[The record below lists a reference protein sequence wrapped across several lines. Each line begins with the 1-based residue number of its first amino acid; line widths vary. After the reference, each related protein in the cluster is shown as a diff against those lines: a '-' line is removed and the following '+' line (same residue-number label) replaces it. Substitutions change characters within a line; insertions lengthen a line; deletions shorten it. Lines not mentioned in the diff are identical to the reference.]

1 MAFLYYFAFLV
12 CFFLYLGIKRNY
24 MGSHNISGL
33 LNEVSLCIGQ
43 RIASG
48 EDYSVLE
55 AAIKGNEEMMHS
67 SVIASLLDTRGSHG
81 QKCRFLEL
89 FLGCLPEQFKSFD
102 PSDARTACERYIGQ
116 KTEDSGGR
124 VDICIENSSG
134 QMIVIENKIFAG
146 DQEHQILRYV
156 EFLRGRLRN
165 RGGVKFP
172 VLYLTPDGHSPSD
185 DSTQADGMQCKC
197 GVDYVC
203 ISYKDVIVP
212 WLDKCINEMEDKP
225 HLKEHLT
232 TYRDIIRKKVLGMD
246 RKKDIINIIERTEKN
261 IKAAREISGQ
271 LDEIKIDAVTTFWR
285 TIKESIK
292 ESIKKNLKEDG
303 LCPEYCH
310 FDANKKLMI
319 VQDIEGLVRKYVDR
333 PNEDNRYF
341 GISLKLQN
349 DSHVCLLVEENIY
362 FAIAPKSVDVSAL
375 KAWKKDSG
383 RFAAWKYPKCGK
395 KSLLSPDDDIWKL
408 ACSENKNTDADSLD
422 LIPQLSS
429 EFIDI
434 VRNLP
439 DIF

>member
-1 MAFLYYFAFLV
+1 MD
-12 CFFLYLGIKRNY
+12 
-24 MGSHNISGL
+24 SHDIISGL
-33 LNEVSLCIGQ
+33 LNEVFLCIDE

-55 AAIKGNEEMMHS
+55 TAIKGNEEMMHS
-67 SVIASLLDTRGSHG
+67 SVIASLLDTRGAHG

-89 FLGCLPEQFKSFD
+89 FLECLPEQFKSFD
-102 PSDARTACERYIGQ
+102 ASGARTACERYIGQ

-124 VDICIENSSG
+124 VDIC
-134 QMIVIENKIFAG
+134 IENKIFAG

-165 RGGVKFP
+165 RGGVEFP

-185 DSTQADGMQCKC
+185 DSTQADGMQCRC
-197 GVDYVC
+197 GEDYVC

-246 RKKDIINIIERTEKN
+246 RNKDIINIIESTEEN

-285 TIKESIK
+285 TIK
-292 ESIKKNLKEDG
+292 KNLEEDG
-303 LCPEYCH
+303 LRPEFCH
-310 FDANKKLMI
+310 FDANMKLMT
-319 VQDIEGLVRKYVDR
+319 VRDIEVLVRKYVDR

-341 GISLKLQN
+341 GISMKLQN
-349 DSHVCLLVEENIY
+349 DGHFCLLVEENIY
-362 FAIAPKSVDVSAL
+362 FAIAPKSVDESTL
-375 KAWKKDSG
+375 KKLKDWKPDWNTGSG
-383 RFAAWKYPKCGK
+383 RFAAWKYPDSGK
-395 KSLLSPDDDIWKL
+395 KSLLSPDDDIWGL
-408 ACSENKNTDADSLD
+408 ACSKNKSADTVSCT
-422 LIPQLSS
+422 LIPKLSD

-434 VRNLP
+434 VRKLP
-439 DIF
+439 DRFRVASAT

>member
-1 MAFLYYFAFLV
+1 MDNHD
-12 CFFLYLGIKRNY
+12 I
-24 MGSHNISGL
+24 ISGL
-33 LNEVSLCIGQ
+33 LNEVFLCIDK

-55 AAIKGNEEMMHS
+55 TAIKGNEEMMHS
-67 SVIASLLDTRGSHG
+67 SVIASLLDTRESHG
-81 QKCRFLEL
+81 QKYRFLEL

-156 EFLRGRLRN
+156 EFLRGRPLN
-165 RGGVKFP
+165 RDGVEFP

-212 WLDKCINEMEDKP
+212 WLDKCINEMQEKP
-225 HLKEHLT
+225 HMQEHLS

-246 RKKDIINIIERTEKN
+246 RKKDIINIIESTEEN

-285 TIKESIK
+285 TIK
-292 ESIKKNLKEDG
+292 KKLEEYG
-303 LCPEYCH
+303 LRPEYCH

-341 GISLKLQN
+341 GISVKLQN
-349 DSHVCLLVEENIY
+349 DGHFCLLVEENIY
-362 FAIAPKSVDVSAL
+362 FAIAPKSADESAL
-375 KAWKKDSG
+375 KVWKTELKDSKMELKDWKMDSG
-383 RFAAWKYPKCGK
+383 RFAAWKYPKYGK
-395 KSLLSPDDDIWKL
+395 KSLLSPDDDIWGL
-408 ACSENKNTDADSLD
+408 ACSKNKSADTVSCI
-422 LIPQLSS
+422 LIQKLLA

-434 VRNLP
+434 VRKLP
-439 DIF
+439 DRFRVASAT

>member
-1 MAFLYYFAFLV
+1 MD
-12 CFFLYLGIKRNY
+12 
-24 MGSHNISGL
+24 SHDIISGL
-33 LNEVSLCIGQ
+33 LNEVFLCIDE

-55 AAIKGNEEMMHS
+55 TAIKGNEEMMHS

-89 FLGCLPEQFKSFD
+89 FLGCLPERFKSFVA
-102 PSDARTACERYIGQ
+102 SGARTACERNIGQ

-124 VDICIENSSG
+124 VDICIENSR

-156 EFLRGRLRN
+156 VSLRGMLRN
-165 RGGVKFP
+165 RDGVKFP

-185 DSTQADGMQCKC
+185 DSTQADGMQCRC
-197 GVDYVC
+197 GEDYVC

-212 WLDKCINEMEDKP
+212 WLDKCINEMEEKP
-225 HLKEHLT
+225 HLKEHLA

-246 RKKDIINIIERTEKN
+246 RKKDIINIIESAEEN

-285 TIKESIK
+285 AIK

-310 FDANKKLMI
+310 FDANKELMI
-319 VQDIEGLVRKYVDR
+319 AQDIEGLVRKYVDR

-341 GISLKLQN
+341 GISVKLQN

-362 FAIAPKSVDVSAL
+362 FAIAPKSVDVSASN
-375 KAWKKDSG
+375 AWKTELKYWEMGSG
-383 RFAAWKYPKCGK
+383 RFAAWKYPKYGK
-395 KSLLSPDDDIWKL
+395 KSLLSPDDDIWRL
-408 ACSENKNTDADSLD
+408 ACSKNKNTDAVPGD
-422 LIPQLSS
+422 LISQLSA
-429 EFIDI
+429 EFIYI

>member
-1 MAFLYYFAFLV
+1 MD
-12 CFFLYLGIKRNY
+12 
-24 MGSHNISGL
+24 SHDIISGL
-33 LNEVSLCIGQ
+33 LNEVFLCIDE

-55 AAIKGNEEMMHS
+55 TAIKGNEEMMHS

-89 FLGCLPEQFKSFD
+89 FLGCLPERFKSFD
-102 PSDARTACERYIGQ
+102 PSGARTACERCIGQ

-156 EFLRGRLRN
+156 EFLRGMLRN
-165 RGGVKFP
+165 SGGVKFP

-185 DSTQADGMQCKC
+185 DSTQADGKQCRC
-197 GVDYVC
+197 GEDYVC
-203 ISYKDVIVP
+203 ISYRDVIVP

-232 TYRDIIRKKVLGMD
+232 TYRDIIKKKVLGMD
-246 RKKDIINIIERTEKN
+246 RNKDIINIIESAEEN

-285 TIKESIK
+285 TIK
-292 ESIKKNLKEDG
+292 KNLEEDG
-303 LCPEYCH
+303 LCPEFCH
-310 FDANKKLMI
+310 FDANMKLMT
-319 VQDIEGLVRKYVDR
+319 VRDIEGVVRKYVDR

-341 GISLKLQN
+341 GISVKLQN
-349 DSHVCLLVEENIY
+349 DGHVCLLVEENIY
-362 FAIAPKSVDVSAL
+362 FAIAPKSVDESAL
-375 KAWKKDSG
+375 KDWKTELEDSKMELKDWKMDSG
-383 RFAAWKYPKCGK
+383 RFVAWKYPDSGK
-395 KSLLSPDDDIWKL
+395 KSLLSPDDDIWGL

-434 VRNLP
+434 VRKLP
-439 DIF
+439 DRFRVASAT

>member
-1 MAFLYYFAFLV
+1 MD
-12 CFFLYLGIKRNY
+12 GHDI
-24 MGSHNISGL
+24 ISGL
-33 LNEVSLCIGQ
+33 LNVVFLCIDE

-55 AAIKGNEEMMHS
+55 TAIKGNEEMMHS

-102 PSDARTACERYIGQ
+102 PSGARTACERHIGK

-156 EFLRGRLRN
+156 KFLRGRLRK

-172 VLYLTPDGHSPSD
+172 VLYLTPDGHSPSN
-185 DSTQADGMQCKC
+185 DSTQADGMQCGC
-197 GVDYVC
+197 GEDYVC

-246 RKKDIINIIERTEKN
+246 RNKDIINIIESTEEN

-285 TIKESIK
+285 TIKKHLE
-292 ESIKKNLKEDG
+292 EDG
-303 LCPEYCH
+303 LRPEFCH

-341 GISLKLQN
+341 GISVKLHN

-362 FAIAPKSVDVSAL
+362 FAIAPKLVDLPAL
-375 KAWKKDSG
+375 KDRKTELKDWKTDSG

-408 ACSENKNTDADSLD
+408 ACSENKNTDADSRGLTSD
-422 LIPQLSS
+422 LSD
-429 EFIDI
+429 EFVRI
-434 VRNLP
+434 VRKLG
-439 DIF
+439 

>member
-1 MAFLYYFAFLV
+1 MD
-12 CFFLYLGIKRNY
+12 
-24 MGSHNISGL
+24 SHDIISGL
-33 LNEVSLCIGQ
+33 LKEVFLCIDE

-55 AAIKGNEEMMHS
+55 TAIKGNEEMMHS
-67 SVIASLLDTRGSHG
+67 SVIASLLDTRGAHG

-89 FLGCLPEQFKSFD
+89 FLECLPEQFKSFD
-102 PSDARTACERYIGQ
+102 TSDARTACERYIGQ

-246 RKKDIINIIERTEKN
+246 RKKDIINIIESTEKN

-285 TIKESIK
+285 TIK
-292 ESIKKNLKEDG
+292 KKLEGYG
-303 LCPEYCH
+303 LRPEYCH

-341 GISLKLQN
+341 GISVKLQN

-362 FAIAPKSVDVSAL
+362 FAIAPKLVDLPAL
-375 KAWKKDSG
+375 KDRKTELKDWKTDSG
-383 RFAAWKYPKCGK
+383 RFAAWKYPYSGK
-395 KSLLSPDDDIWKL
+395 TNLLSPDDDIWKL
-408 ACSENKNTDADSLD
+408 ACSENKNTDADSRGLTSD
-422 LIPQLSS
+422 LSD
-429 EFIDI
+429 EFVRI
-434 VRNLP
+434 VRKLG
-439 DIF
+439 

>member
-1 MAFLYYFAFLV
+1 MD
-12 CFFLYLGIKRNY
+12 
-24 MGSHNISGL
+24 SHDIISGL
-33 LNEVSLCIGQ
+33 LNEVFLCIDD

-55 AAIKGNEEMMHS
+55 TAIKGNEEMMHS

-89 FLGCLPEQFKSFD
+89 FLGCLPERFKSFD
-102 PSDARTACERYIGQ
+102 ASGARTACERHIGE
-116 KTEDSGGR
+116 KTEYSGGR
-124 VDICIENSSG
+124 VDICIENSNG

-156 EFLRGRLRN
+156 EFLRGRPRNRGGVKFLRGRPRN

-212 WLDKCINEMEDKP
+212 WLDKCINEMQEKP

-246 RKKDIINIIERTEKN
+246 RKKDIINIIESTEEN

-285 TIKESIK
+285 AIK
-292 ESIKKNLKEDG
+292 ESIKKKLEKDG

-310 FDANKKLMI
+310 FDANMKLMT
-319 VQDIEGLVRKYVDR
+319 VRDIEVLVRKYVYR

-341 GISLKLQN
+341 GISVKLQN

-362 FAIAPKSVDVSAL
+362 FAIAPKLVDLPAL
-375 KAWKKDSG
+375 EDWEKGSERS
-383 RFAAWKYPKCGK
+383 RFAAWKYPYSGK
-395 KSLLSPDDDIWKL
+395 TNLLSPDDDIWKL
-408 ACSENKNTDADSLD
+408 ACSENKNADADSRGLTSE
-422 LIPQLSS
+422 LSD
-429 EFIDI
+429 EFVRI
-434 VRNLP
+434 VRKLG
-439 DIF
+439 

>member
-1 MAFLYYFAFLV
+1 MD
-12 CFFLYLGIKRNY
+12 GHDI
-24 MGSHNISGL
+24 ISGL
-33 LNEVSLCIGQ
+33 LNEVFLCIDE

-55 AAIKGNEEMMHS
+55 TAIKGNEEMMHS

-102 PSDARTACERYIGQ
+102 PSDARTACERCIGQ

-134 QMIVIENKIFAG
+134 HMIVIENKIFAG

-156 EFLRGRLRN
+156 EFLRGMLRD

-185 DSTQADGMQCKC
+185 DSTQADGMQCR
-197 GVDYVC
+197 GGEDYVC

-212 WLDKCINEMEDKP
+212 WLDKCINEMQEKP

-232 TYRDIIRKKVLGMD
+232 TYRNIIKKKVLGMD

-285 TIKESIK
+285 TIK
-292 ESIKKNLKEDG
+292 KKLEGYG
-303 LCPEYCH
+303 LRPEYCH
-310 FDANKKLMI
+310 FDANMKLMT
-319 VQDIEGLVRKYVDR
+319 VRDIEGLVRKYVDR

-341 GISLKLQN
+341 GISVKLQN

-362 FAIAPKSVDVSAL
+362 FAIAPKLVDLPAL
-375 KAWKKDSG
+375 KDRKTELKNWKTDSG
-383 RFAAWKYPKCGK
+383 RFAAWKYPKCEK

-408 ACSENKNTDADSLD
+408 ACSENKKTDADSLD
-422 LIPQLSS
+422 LISQLSS

>member
-1 MAFLYYFAFLV
+1 MD
-12 CFFLYLGIKRNY
+12 
-24 MGSHNISGL
+24 SHDIISGL
-33 LNEVSLCIGQ
+33 LNEVFLCIDE

-55 AAIKGNEEMMHS
+55 TAIKGNEEMMHS

-89 FLGCLPEQFKSFD
+89 FLGCLPERFKSFD
-102 PSDARTACERYIGQ
+102 ASGARTACERHIGQ

-156 EFLRGRLRN
+156 EFLRGMLRI

-185 DSTQADGMQCKC
+185 DSTQADGMQCRC
-197 GVDYVC
+197 GEDYVC

-212 WLDKCINEMEDKP
+212 WLDKCINEMQEKP

-232 TYRDIIRKKVLGMD
+232 TYRDIIKKKVLGMD
-246 RKKDIINIIERTEKN
+246 RKKDIINIIESTEKN

-285 TIKESIK
+285 TIK
-292 ESIKKNLKEDG
+292 KNLEEDG
-303 LCPEYCH
+303 LCPEFCH

-341 GISLKLQN
+341 GISVKLQN

-362 FAIAPKSVDVSAL
+362 FAIAPKSVDESAL
-375 KAWKKDSG
+375 KDWKTELEDSKMELKDWKKDSG
-383 RFAAWKYPKCGK
+383 RFAAWKYPDSGK
-395 KSLLSPDDDIWKL
+395 KSLLFPDDDIWKL
-408 ACSENKNTDADSLD
+408 AHSKNKNTDAVSCD
-422 LIPQLSS
+422 LISQLSV
-429 EFIDI
+429 EFVRI
-434 VRNLP
+434 VRKLG
-439 DIF
+439 

>member
-1 MAFLYYFAFLV
+1 MD
-12 CFFLYLGIKRNY
+12 
-24 MGSHNISGL
+24 SHDIISGL

-55 AAIKGNEEMMHS
+55 TAIKGNEEMMHS
-67 SVIASLLDTRGSHG
+67 SVIASLLDTRGAHG

-89 FLGCLPEQFKSFD
+89 FLGCLPERFKSFD
-102 PSDARTACERYIGQ
+102 ASGARTACERYIGQ

-124 VDICIENSSG
+124 VDICIENSGG

-156 EFLRGRLRN
+156 EFLRGMLRN

-185 DSTQADGMQCKC
+185 DSTQADGMQCRC
-197 GVDYVC
+197 GEDYVC

-212 WLDKCINEMEDKP
+212 WLDKCINEMQEKP

-232 TYRDIIRKKVLGMD
+232 TYRDIIKKNVLGMD
-246 RKKDIINIIERTEKN
+246 RKKDIINIIESTEKN

-285 TIKESIK
+285 TIK
-292 ESIKKNLKEDG
+292 KNLEEDG
-303 LCPEYCH
+303 LCPEFCH

-341 GISLKLQN
+341 GISVKLQN

-362 FAIAPKSVDVSAL
+362 FAIAPKLVDLPAL
-375 KAWKKDSG
+375 EDWEKGSERS
-383 RFAAWKYPKCGK
+383 RFAAWKYPYSGK
-395 KSLLSPDDDIWKL
+395 TNLLSPDDDIWKL
-408 ACSENKNTDADSLD
+408 ACSENKSTDADSRGLTSD
-422 LIPQLSS
+422 LSD
-429 EFIDI
+429 EFVRI
-434 VRNLP
+434 VRKLG
-439 DIF
+439 

>member
-1 MAFLYYFAFLV
+1 MDNHD
-12 CFFLYLGIKRNY
+12 I
-24 MGSHNISGL
+24 ISGL
-33 LNEVSLCIGQ
+33 LNEVLQCIDK

-55 AAIKGNEEMMHS
+55 MAIKGYEEMMHS

-165 RGGVKFP
+165 MGGVEFP

-185 DSTQADGMQCKC
+185 DSTQADGMQCRC

-203 ISYKDVIVP
+203 VSYRDVIVP
-212 WLDKCINEMEDKP
+212 WLDKCINEMHGKP
-225 HLKEHLT
+225 HLEEHLT
-232 TYRDIIRKKVLGMD
+232 TYRDIIQKKVLGMD
-246 RKKDIINIIERTEKN
+246 RKKDIINIIESTAEN

-285 TIKESIK
+285 AIKNKLEK
-292 ESIKKNLKEDG
+292 EG
-303 LCPEYCH
+303 LCPEYCR
-310 FDANKKLMI
+310 FDSNRKLMT
-319 VQDIEGLVRKYVDR
+319 VQDIEVLVRKYVDR

-341 GISLKLQN
+341 GLSVKLRN

-362 FAIAPKSVDVSAL
+362 FAIVSKLVDLPAL
-375 KAWKKDSG
+375 TDWETGSE
-383 RFAAWKYPKCGK
+383 RFAAWKYPYSGK
-395 KSLLSPDDDIWKL
+395 KSLLSPNDDIWEL
-408 ACSENKNTDADSLD
+408 ACSKNKSTDIVSCSL
-422 LIPQLSS
+422 ISQLSD
-429 EFIDI
+429 EFVGI
-434 VRNLP
+434 VRKLG
-439 DIF
+439 

>member
-1 MAFLYYFAFLV
+1 MD
-12 CFFLYLGIKRNY
+12 
-24 MGSHNISGL
+24 SHDIISGL
-33 LNEVSLCIGQ
+33 LNEVFLCIDE

-55 AAIKGNEEMMHS
+55 TAIKGNEEMMYS

-89 FLGCLPEQFKSFD
+89 FLGCLPEQFKSFV
-102 PSDARTACERYIGQ
+102 PSGARTACERYIGP

-156 EFLRGRLRN
+156 KFLRGRPRN
-165 RGGVKFP
+165 RDGVKFP

-197 GVDYVC
+197 GIDYVC

-232 TYRDIIRKKVLGMD
+232 TYRDIIKKKVLGMD
-246 RKKDIINIIERTEKN
+246 RKKDIINIIESAEKN

-285 TIKESIK
+285 TIKNKLE
-292 ESIKKNLKEDG
+292 EDG

-341 GISLKLQN
+341 GISVKLQN
-349 DSHVCLLVEENIY
+349 DGHFCLLVEENIY
-362 FAIAPKSVDVSAL
+362 FAIAPKSVDESAL
-375 KAWKKDSG
+375 KDWKTELEDSKMELKDWKMDSG
-383 RFAAWKYPKCGK
+383 RFAAWKYPDSGK
-395 KSLLSPDDDIWKL
+395 TNLLSPDDDIWKL
-408 ACSENKNTDADSLD
+408 ACSENKNTDADSRD
-422 LIPQLSS
+422 LTSELSD
-429 EFIDI
+429 EFVRI
-434 VRNLP
+434 VRKLG
-439 DIF
+439 

>member
-1 MAFLYYFAFLV
+1 MD
-12 CFFLYLGIKRNY
+12 
-24 MGSHNISGL
+24 SHDIISGL
-33 LNEVSLCIGQ
+33 LNEVFLCIDE

-55 AAIKGNEEMMHS
+55 TAIKGNEEMMHS

-89 FLGCLPEQFKSFD
+89 FLGCLPERFKSFD
-102 PSDARTACERYIGQ
+102 ASGARTACERYIGQ

-146 DQEHQILRYV
+146 DYEHQILRYV
-156 EFLRGRLRN
+156 EFLRGMLRN
-165 RGGVKFP
+165 RDGVKFP

-185 DSTQADGMQCKC
+185 DSTQADGMQCRC
-197 GVDYVC
+197 GEDYVC

-212 WLDKCINEMEDKP
+212 WLDKCINEMQEKP

-232 TYRDIIRKKVLGMD
+232 TYRDIIKKKVLGMD
-246 RKKDIINIIERTEKN
+246 RKKDIINIIESTEKN

-285 TIKESIK
+285 TIK
-292 ESIKKNLKEDG
+292 KNLEEDG
-303 LCPEYCH
+303 LCPEFCH

-341 GISLKLQN
+341 GISVKLQN

-362 FAIAPKSVDVSAL
+362 FAIAPKLVDLPAL
-375 KAWKKDSG
+375 KDRKTELKDWKTDSG

-408 ACSENKNTDADSLD
+408 ACSENKNTDAVSLD
-422 LIPQLSS
+422 LISQLSS

>member
-1 MAFLYYFAFLV
+1 MD
-12 CFFLYLGIKRNY
+12 
-24 MGSHNISGL
+24 SHDIISGL
-33 LNEVSLCIGQ
+33 LNEVFLCIDE

-55 AAIKGNEEMMHS
+55 TAIKGNEEMMHS

-89 FLGCLPEQFKSFD
+89 FLGCLPEQFKSFV
-102 PSDARTACERYIGQ
+102 PSGARTACERDIGQ
-116 KTEDSGGR
+116 NTEDSGGR

-156 EFLRGRLRN
+156 KFLRGRPLN
-165 RGGVKFP
+165 RDGVVFP

-185 DSTQADGMQCKC
+185 DSTQTDGMRCRC
-197 GVDYVC
+197 GEDYVC

-246 RKKDIINIIERTEKN
+246 RNKDIINIIESTEEN

-285 TIKESIK
+285 TIK
-292 ESIKKNLKEDG
+292 KKLEEDG
-303 LCPEYCH
+303 LRPEFCH
-310 FDANKKLMI
+310 FDANMKLMT
-319 VQDIEGLVRKYVDR
+319 VRDIEVLVRKYVDR

-341 GISLKLQN
+341 GISVKLQN
-349 DSHVCLLVEENIY
+349 DGHVCLLVEENIY
-362 FAIAPKSVDVSAL
+362 FAIAPKLVDLPAL
-375 KAWKKDSG
+375 KDRKTELKNWKTDSG

>member
-1 MAFLYYFAFLV
+1 MD
-12 CFFLYLGIKRNY
+12 GHDI
-24 MGSHNISGL
+24 ISGL
-33 LNEVSLCIGQ
+33 LNEVFLCIDE

-55 AAIKGNEEMMHS
+55 TAIKGNEEMMHS

-102 PSDARTACERYIGQ
+102 PSGARTACERDIGQ
-116 KTEDSGGR
+116 KTENSGGR

-156 EFLRGRLRN
+156 EFLRGRPLN
-165 RGGVKFP
+165 RDGGKFP

-185 DSTQADGMQCKC
+185 DSTQTDGMQCRC
-197 GVDYVC
+197 GEDYVC

>member
-1 MAFLYYFAFLV
+1 MD
-12 CFFLYLGIKRNY
+12 GHDI
-24 MGSHNISGL
+24 ISGL
-33 LNEVSLCIGQ
+33 LNEVFLCIDE

-55 AAIKGNEEMMHS
+55 TAIKGNEEMMHS

-89 FLGCLPEQFKSFD
+89 FLGCLPEQFKSFA
-102 PSDARTACERYIGQ
+102 PSGARTACERYIGQ

-156 EFLRGRLRN
+156 EFLRGRPRN

-185 DSTQADGMQCKC
+185 DSTQAGMMQCRC
-197 GVDYVC
+197 GEDYVC
-203 ISYKDVIVP
+203 ISYRDVIVP
-212 WLDKCINEMEDKP
+212 WLDKCINEMEEKP
-225 HLKEHLT
+225 HLKEHLA

-246 RKKDIINIIERTEKN
+246 RNKDIINIIERTEKN

-285 TIKESIK
+285 A
-292 ESIKKNLKEDG
+292 IKKKLEEDG
-303 LCPEYCH
+303 LRPEYCH

-341 GISLKLQN
+341 GISVKLQN

-362 FAIAPKSVDVSAL
+362 FAIAPKSVDVSASN
-375 KAWKKDSG
+375 AWKTELKYWETGSERS
-383 RFAAWKYPKCGK
+383 RFAAWKYPKYGK
-395 KSLLSPDDDIWKL
+395 KSLLSPDDDIWGL
-408 ACSENKNTDADSLD
+408 ACSKNTDAVSCT
-422 LIPQLSS
+422 LITRLSD

-434 VRNLP
+434 VRKLP
-439 DIF
+439 DRFRVASAT

>member
-1 MAFLYYFAFLV
+1 MD
-12 CFFLYLGIKRNY
+12 
-24 MGSHNISGL
+24 SHDIISGL
-33 LNEVSLCIGQ
+33 LNEVFLCIDE

-55 AAIKGNEEMMHS
+55 TAIKGNEEMMHS

-89 FLGCLPEQFKSFD
+89 FLGCLPERFKSFD
-102 PSDARTACERYIGQ
+102 ASGARTACERYIGQ

-134 QMIVIENKIFAG
+134 KMIVIENKIFAG

-156 EFLRGRLRN
+156 EFLRGRPLN
-165 RGGVKFP
+165 RDGVEFP

-185 DSTQADGMQCKC
+185 DSTQTDRMQCRC
-197 GVDYVC
+197 GEDYVC
-203 ISYKDVIVP
+203 ISYRDVIVP
-212 WLDKCINEMEDKP
+212 WLDKCINEMQEKP

-232 TYRDIIRKKVLGMD
+232 TYRDIIKKKVLGMD
-246 RKKDIINIIERTEKN
+246 RKKDIINIIESTEKN

-285 TIKESIK
+285 TIK
-292 ESIKKNLKEDG
+292 KNLEEDG
-303 LCPEYCH
+303 LCPEFCH

-341 GISLKLQN
+341 GISVKLQN

-362 FAIAPKSVDVSAL
+362 FAIAPKLVDLPAL
-375 KAWKKDSG
+375 KDRKTELKNWKTDSG

-408 ACSENKNTDADSLD
+408 ACSENKKTDADSLD
-422 LIPQLSS
+422 LISQLSS

>member
-1 MAFLYYFAFLV
+1 MDNHD
-12 CFFLYLGIKRNY
+12 I
-24 MGSHNISGL
+24 ISGL
-33 LNEVSLCIGQ
+33 LNEVLQCIDK

-55 AAIKGNEEMMHS
+55 TAIKGYEEMMHS
-67 SVIASLLDTRGSHG
+67 SVIASLLDTRGFHG

-165 RGGVKFP
+165 MGGVEFP

-185 DSTQADGMQCKC
+185 DSTQADGMQCRC

-203 ISYKDVIVP
+203 ISYRDVIVP
-212 WLDKCINEMEDKP
+212 WLDKCINEMHGKP
-225 HLKEHLT
+225 HLEEHLT
-232 TYRDIIRKKVLGMD
+232 TYRDIIQKKVLGMD
-246 RKKDIINIIERTEKN
+246 RKKDIINIIESTAEN

-285 TIKESIK
+285 AIKNKLEK
-292 ESIKKNLKEDG
+292 EG
-303 LCPEYCH
+303 LCPEYCR
-310 FDANKKLMI
+310 FDSNRKLMT
-319 VQDIEGLVRKYVDR
+319 VHDIEVLVRKYVDR

-341 GISLKLQN
+341 GLSVKLRN

-362 FAIAPKSVDVSAL
+362 FAIVSKLVDLPAL
-375 KAWKKDSG
+375 TDWETGSE
-383 RFAAWKYPKCGK
+383 RFVAWKYPYSGK
-395 KSLLSPDDDIWKL
+395 KSLLSPDDDIWEL
-408 ACSENKNTDADSLD
+408 ACSKNKSTDIVSCSL
-422 LIPQLSS
+422 ISQLSD
-429 EFIDI
+429 EFVGI
-434 VRNLP
+434 VRKLG
-439 DIF
+439 

>member
-1 MAFLYYFAFLV
+1 MDSQDV
-12 CFFLYLGIKRNY
+12 R
-24 MGSHNISGL
+24 GL
-33 LNEVSLCIGQ
+33 LKEVFQHIEQ
-43 RIASG
+43 RIDSG

-55 AAIKGNEEMMHS
+55 TAIKGNEEMMHS
-67 SVIASLLDTRGSHG
+67 SVIASLLDSRGAHG

-89 FLGCLPEQFKSFD
+89 FLGCLPERFKSFD
-102 PSDARTACERYIGQ
+102 PSGARTACERYIGQ
-116 KTEDSGGR
+116 KTEYSGGR

-156 EFLRGRLRN
+156 NMLRN
-165 RGGVKFP
+165 RDGVKFP

-185 DSTQADGMQCKC
+185 DSTQADGMQCRC
-197 GVDYVC
+197 GEDYVC

-212 WLDKCINEMEDKP
+212 WLDKCINEMQEKP

-232 TYRDIIRKKVLGMD
+232 TYRDIIKKKVLGMD
-246 RKKDIINIIERTEKN
+246 RKKDIINIIESTEKN

-285 TIKESIK
+285 AIK

-341 GISLKLQN
+341 GISVKLQN

-362 FAIAPKSVDVSAL
+362 FAIASKLVDLPAL
-375 KAWKKDSG
+375 KDRKTELKDWKTDSG

-408 ACSENKNTDADSLD
+408 AHSKNKNTDAVPGD
-422 LIPQLSS
+422 LISKLSA
-429 EFIDI
+429 EFIYI
-434 VRNLP
+434 VRKLP

>member
-1 MAFLYYFAFLV
+1 MD
-12 CFFLYLGIKRNY
+12 
-24 MGSHNISGL
+24 SHDIISGL
-33 LNEVSLCIGQ
+33 LNEVFLCIDE

-55 AAIKGNEEMMHS
+55 TAIKGNEEMMHS

-89 FLGCLPEQFKSFD
+89 FLGCLPEQFKSFV
-102 PSDARTACERYIGQ
+102 PSGARTACERDIGQ
-116 KTEDSGGR
+116 NTEDSGGR

-156 EFLRGRLRN
+156 KFLRGRPLN
-165 RGGVKFP
+165 RDGVVFP

-185 DSTQADGMQCKC
+185 DSTQTDGMRCRC
-197 GVDYVC
+197 GEDYVC

-246 RKKDIINIIERTEKN
+246 RNKDIINIIESTEEN

-285 TIKESIK
+285 TIK
-292 ESIKKNLKEDG
+292 KKLEEDG
-303 LCPEYCH
+303 LHPEFCH
-310 FDANKKLMI
+310 FDANMKLMT
-319 VQDIEGLVRKYVDR
+319 VRDIEVLVRKYVDR

-341 GISLKLQN
+341 GISVKLQN
-349 DSHVCLLVEENIY
+349 DGHVCLLVEENIY
-362 FAIAPKSVDVSAL
+362 FAIAPKLVDLPAL
-375 KAWKKDSG
+375 KDRKTELKNWKTDSG

>member
-1 MAFLYYFAFLV
+1 MD
-12 CFFLYLGIKRNY
+12 
-24 MGSHNISGL
+24 SHDISGL

-55 AAIKGNEEMMHS
+55 TAIKGNEEMMHS
-67 SVIASLLDTRGSHG
+67 SVIASLLDTRGAHG
-81 QKCRFLEL
+81 QKCRFLEI

-124 VDICIENSSG
+124 GDICIENSSG

-156 EFLRGRLRN
+156 EFLRSRLRN
-165 RGGVKFP
+165 RGGVEFP

-232 TYRDIIRKKVLGMD
+232 TYRDIIKKKVLGMD
-246 RKKDIINIIERTEKN
+246 RKKDIINIIESTEKN

-271 LDEIKIDAVTTFWR
+271 LDEIKIDAVTTFGR
-285 TIKESIK
+285 T
-292 ESIKKNLKEDG
+292 IKKNLEEDG
-303 LCPEYCH
+303 LCPEFCH

-341 GISLKLQN
+341 GISVKLQN

-362 FAIAPKSVDVSAL
+362 FAIAPKLVDLPAL
-375 KAWKKDSG
+375 KDRKTELKDWKTDSG

-408 ACSENKNTDADSLD
+408 ACSENKNTDADSWD
-422 LIPQLSS
+422 LISQLSA
-429 EFIDI
+429 EFIYI

>member
-1 MAFLYYFAFLV
+1 MD
-12 CFFLYLGIKRNY
+12 GHDI
-24 MGSHNISGL
+24 ISGL
-33 LNEVSLCIGQ
+33 LNEVFLCIDE

-55 AAIKGNEEMMHS
+55 TAIKGNEEMMHS

-102 PSDARTACERYIGQ
+102 PSGARTACERHIGK

-156 EFLRGRLRN
+156 KFLRGRLRK

-172 VLYLTPDGHSPSD
+172 VLYLTPDGHSPSN
-185 DSTQADGMQCKC
+185 DSTQADGMQCGC
-197 GVDYVC
+197 GEDYVC

-232 TYRDIIRKKVLGMD
+232 TYRDIIKKKVLGMD
-246 RKKDIINIIERTEKN
+246 RKKDIINIIESTEKN

-285 TIKESIK
+285 A
-292 ESIKKNLKEDG
+292 IKKKLEEDG
-303 LCPEYCH
+303 LRPEFCH

-341 GISLKLQN
+341 GISVKLQN

-362 FAIAPKSVDVSAL
+362 FAIAPKLVDLPAL
-375 KAWKKDSG
+375 KDRKTELKDWKTDSG

-408 ACSENKNTDADSLD
+408 ACSENKNTDADSRGLTSD
-422 LIPQLSS
+422 LSD
-429 EFIDI
+429 EFVRI
-434 VRNLP
+434 VRKLG
-439 DIF
+439 

>member
-1 MAFLYYFAFLV
+1 MD
-12 CFFLYLGIKRNY
+12 
-24 MGSHNISGL
+24 SHDIISGL
-33 LNEVSLCIGQ
+33 LNEVFLCIDE
-43 RIASG
+43 RIALG

-55 AAIKGNEEMMHS
+55 TAIKGNEEMMHS
-67 SVIASLLDTRGSHG
+67 SVIASLLDTRGAHG

-89 FLGCLPEQFKSFD
+89 FLGCLPERFKSFD
-102 PSDARTACERYIGQ
+102 ASGARTACERYIGQ

-165 RGGVKFP
+165 RGGVEFP

-185 DSTQADGMQCKC
+185 DSTQADGMQCRC
-197 GVDYVC
+197 GEDYVC

-246 RKKDIINIIERTEKN
+246 RNKDIINIIESTEEN

-285 TIKESIK
+285 TIK
-292 ESIKKNLKEDG
+292 KNLEEDG
-303 LCPEYCH
+303 LCPEFCH

-341 GISLKLQN
+341 GISVKLQN

-362 FAIAPKSVDVSAL
+362 FAIAPKLVDLPAL
-375 KAWKKDSG
+375 KDRKTELKDWKTDSG

-395 KSLLSPDDDIWKL
+395 KSLLSPDNDIWKL
-408 ACSENKNTDADSLD
+408 ACSENKNTDVDSWD
-422 LIPQLSS
+422 LISQLSA
-429 EFIDI
+429 EYIYCAKFA
-434 VRNLP
+434 
-439 DIF
+439 